1 MPSSRAERR
10 AKSNASSSVTWI
22 APSMASVCRFFG
34 MKPAPMPWMGCGPG
48 APPLMTGDLTGSTAN
63 TFSFGQRFFS
73 TSPHAVM
80 WPPVPTPVM
89 R

>member
-1 MPSSRAERR
+1 
-10 AKSNASSSVTWI
+10 
-22 APSMASVCRFFG
+22 
-34 MKPAPMPWMGCGPG
+34 MGCGPG
-48 APPLMTGDLTGSTAN
+48 APPLMTGDLAGSTAN
-63 TFSFGQRFFS
+63 TFSFGHFFLS